1 MSANSTQV
9 RPKQFM
15 SSLVSGGFNSTQ
27 FKINQAQDKSFGQPM
42 HPPSEVIAD
51 PQGVGGGP
59 LRVGRRFGRTPGDFS
74 HRQAAFERSKS
85 VFGRLHQKKMSRLQY
100 QEKMRRGERQAKIA
114 LTRSYRAGDL
124 PDIKINSADLVSCL
138 RNLCYRDSHTA
149 VSVARMLMSGMY
161 IHLLLSNF
169 LLHAVRTGNDA
180 TKGSP
185 YTLYSE
191 LPSSRN
197 ISVTYYTCDLG
208 FLGASFC
215 NIIDILSG
223 FPELFMF
230 ELCQTGSYH
239 LFENYR
245 ILN

>member
-1 MSANSTQV
+1 MSNLIKKSWTVSSVQIPHRKLHMVNFIINFYSYFFSFSGTPQILATQTTLEFTPTQGPNSMSANSTQV

-27 FKINQAQDKSFGQPM
+27 FKINQVQDKSFGQPM

-149 VSVARMLMSGMY
+149 VSVARMLLSGMY
-161 IHLLLSNF
+161 ILL
-169 LLHAVRTGNDA
+169 
-180 TKGSP
+180 P
-185 YTLYSE
+185 
-191 LPSSRN
+191 
-197 ISVTYYTCDLG
+197 
-208 FLGASFC
+208 
-215 NIIDILSG
+215 
-223 FPELFMF
+223 
-230 ELCQTGSYH
+230 
-239 LFENYR
+239 
-245 ILN
+245 

>member
-1 MSANSTQV
+1 
-9 RPKQFM
+9 
-15 SSLVSGGFNSTQ
+15 
-27 FKINQAQDKSFGQPM
+27 M

-51 PQGVGGGP
+51 PQGAGGGP

-149 VSVARMLMSGMY
+149 VSVARMLLSGMY
-161 IHLLLSNF
+161 ILLPLSIFFSNAVWAVLFDFYGKKHCFFIISLISCLAYSNEIQWLWDQKNVPLFTIYLLPNLLL
-169 LLHAVRTGNDA
+169 H
-180 TKGSP
+180 
-185 YTLYSE
+185 E
-191 LPSSRN
+191 LTHKK
-197 ISVTYYTCDLG
+197 I
-208 FLGASFC
+208 
-215 NIIDILSG
+215 
-223 FPELFMF
+223 
-230 ELCQTGSYH
+230 
-239 LFENYR
+239 
-245 ILN
+245 

>member
-149 VSVARMLMSGMY
+149 VSVARMLLSGMY
-161 IHLLLSNF
+161 ILLPLSNF
-169 LLHAVRTGNDA
+169 WLHAVRAGNDA

-185 YTLYSE
+185 YMGVLGYYSE

-197 ISVTYYTCDLG
+197 ISIHRKWFGLPE
-208 FLGASFC
+208 SF
-215 NIIDILSG
+215 
-223 FPELFMF
+223 F
-230 ELCQTGSYH
+230 
-239 LFENYR
+239 R
-245 ILN
+245 